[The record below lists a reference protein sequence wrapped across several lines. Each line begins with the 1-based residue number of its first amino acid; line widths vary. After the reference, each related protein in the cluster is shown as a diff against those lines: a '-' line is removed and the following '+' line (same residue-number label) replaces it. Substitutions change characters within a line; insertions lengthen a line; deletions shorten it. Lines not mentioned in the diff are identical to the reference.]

1 MTPATEA
8 WLEAWEEG
16 EGSRSCCI
24 FGAQGPDL
32 SSGSS
37 FPMVTWASGLCLHR
51 AKWSEDKGSQ
61 WPRERKG
68 RRMINPDIRVRRG
81 EQASSLA
88 FQCLPLWPDRR
99 SLPDPPLASG
109 WMLRCPL
116 LLGHLDT
123 AGSVTASSCSVQ
135 VPLWGHCPRGL
146 RCQSRSTELWERVQ
160 LQEGEGPTR
169 HSLW

>member
-1 MTPATEA
+1 
-8 WLEAWEEG
+8 
-16 EGSRSCCI
+16 
-24 FGAQGPDL
+24 
-32 SSGSS
+32 
-37 FPMVTWASGLCLHR
+37 MVTWASGLCLHR

-88 FQCLPLWPDRR
+88 FQCLPLRPDRR

-109 WMLRCPL
+109 RMLRCPL
-116 LLGHLDT
+116 LLGHLDA

-146 RCQSRSTELWERVQ
+146 RCQSRSTELWEGVQ
-160 LQEGEGPTR
+160 LQEGEGQPGTACGR
-169 HSLW
+169 LFSPSPRAGEGRWAVAAGAGGAYPSDTHRT